1 MYPLRDGLRLLL
13 LCATVFAQKLPSVV
27 ILSTGGTIASKTDPV
42 KGGYVGALSGED
54 LVAAVPG
61 IKKVA
66 QIQVEQI
73 SNISSSD
80 MTLARPPWTALQR
93 AAFRVAFVYFI
104 LDAFPD
110 LLRRLP
116 GGPAVLSPES

>member
-1 MYPLRDGLRLLL
+1 MYSLRYGLPLVLS
-13 LCATVFAQKLPSVV
+13 CATVFAQKLPSVV

-42 KGGYVGALSGED
+42 KGGYVPALSGED

-66 QIQVEQI
+66 QIQVEQV

-80 MTLARPPWTALQR
+80 MTPGIWLRLTG
-93 AAFRVAFVYFI
+93 RVNE
-104 LDAFPD
+104 
-110 LLRRLP
+110 LL
-116 GGPAVLSPES
+116 SKPEIAGIVITHGTNT